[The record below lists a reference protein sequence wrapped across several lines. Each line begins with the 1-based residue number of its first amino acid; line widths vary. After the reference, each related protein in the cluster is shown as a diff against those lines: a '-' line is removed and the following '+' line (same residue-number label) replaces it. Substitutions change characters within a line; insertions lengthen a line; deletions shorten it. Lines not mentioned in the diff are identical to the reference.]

1 MHISVRLHC
10 IFFYY
15 YINNVMKDEPGI
27 DLNAVFMYALND
39 NYSLFMPIQRN
50 CAALQRSDDI
60 TSRKAF
66 QYCFYI
72 ICILLPYRDSFF
84 NLQ

>member
-1 MHISVRLHC
+1 
-10 IFFYY
+10 
-15 YINNVMKDEPGI
+15 MKDELGI

>member
-1 MHISVRLHC
+1 
-10 IFFYY
+10 
-15 YINNVMKDEPGI
+15 MKNEPRI
-27 DLNAVFMYALND
+27 DLNAVFMYVLND
-39 NYSLFMPIQRN
+39 NHSLFMPIQRN
-50 CAALQRSDDI
+50 CAALQRSDDT

-84 NLQ
+84 NLQWV

>member
-1 MHISVRLHC
+1 
-10 IFFYY
+10 
-15 YINNVMKDEPGI
+15 MKDEPGI
-27 DLNAVFMYALND
+27 DLNAVFMYAFND

-72 ICILLPYRDSFF
+72 ICILLAYRDSFF